1 MNAVTQRD
9 VLDFYREPSPMTAA
23 GAAAPRFADLP
34 NDVESLVR
42 IVQGLGLYDGVARDF
57 YGFEV
62 PAERADEIHIRPI
75 AQMLERIVT
84 DGRPLAVARPFAE
97 RWLGRCRHFSLLLV
111 AMLRANGIPARV
123 RCGFGAYFRPNHF
136 EDHWVC
142 ETWDAGASRWVL
154 VDPQFDEVW
163 RRELKI
169 EHDALD
175 VPRDRFLTAGDAW
188 VRCRAGKADPAKFG
202 LSFASLHGLWFVAGN
217 LVRDVAALN
226 KVEMLP
232 WDVWGA
238 QPQPDESIDEDR
250 LAFFDRLAL
259 HSQEPDASF
268 DELRQ
273 LYDADERVRV
283 PATVFNAVTNRM
295 ESIRECVPNP
305 KEKKR

>member
-1 MNAVTQRD
+1 MIAVTQRD
-9 VLDFYREPSPMTAA
+9 LLDYYRESTAMTAA

-34 NDVESLVR
+34 ADLESLTR

-62 PAERADEIHIRPI
+62 PAERAGEIHLRPI
-75 AQMLERIVT
+75 ESMLERIVA
-84 DGRPLAVARPFAE
+84 DVRPLAVARPLAE

-111 AMLRANGIPARV
+111 AMLRAKGIPARA
-123 RCGFGAYFRPNHF
+123 RCGFGAYFRPRHF

-142 ETWDAGASRWVL
+142 EAWSADASRWVL
-154 VDPQFDEVW
+154 VDPQFDAIW

-169 EHDALD
+169 EHDVLD
-175 VPRDRFLTAGDAW
+175 VPRDRFLVAGDAW

-202 LSFASLHGLWFVAGN
+202 LSFAGLHGLWFVAGN

-238 QPQPDESIDEDR
+238 QPQPGESLDEDR

-259 HSQEPDASF
+259 YSQEPDASF

-273 LYDADERVRV
+273 LYDADGRVRV
-283 PATVFNAVTNRM
+283 PAKVFNAVTNRV
-295 ESIRECVPNP
+295 ESV
-305 KEKKR
+305 